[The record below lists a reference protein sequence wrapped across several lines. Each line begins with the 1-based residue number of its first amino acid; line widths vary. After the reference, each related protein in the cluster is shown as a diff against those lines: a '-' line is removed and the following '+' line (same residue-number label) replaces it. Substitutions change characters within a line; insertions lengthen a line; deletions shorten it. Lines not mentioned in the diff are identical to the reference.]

1 MLYPMEPSLHW
12 RVVHWLNRHKNK
24 IGLLAIGH
32 TAKRVEEYLFD
43 WLLYGIVV
51 LWSINTWGSFW
62 GSIVAFFIMAPTSA
76 LFCWIYILFYDWA
89 KKDWFGFEALK
100 ELRETETQGVF
111 GRIFRRVV
119 RFGDIPAFILLSIYS
134 DPFMVAVYF
143 RKKGHE
149 HRGLTRRD
157 WKIFWASVVVSNAYW
172 TLRWTVIFE
181 VVRVLWN
188 TAIQPFL
195 LSAGFM

>member
-1 MLYPMEPSLHW
+1 MLCLMEPSLHW
-12 RVVHWLNRHKNK
+12 RVVHWFNRHKNK
-24 IGLLAIGH
+24 IGLVAIGH
-32 TAKRVEEYLFD
+32 TAKRIEEYLFD

-51 LWSINTWGSFW
+51 LWCINTWGSFW
-62 GSIVAFFIMAPTSA
+62 GSIVAFFIMAPVSA

-89 KKDWFGFEALK
+89 KKDWFGFETLK
-100 ELRETETQGVF
+100 ELKETETTGLF
-111 GRIFRRVV
+111 GRIFKRMLHW
-119 RFGDIPAFILLSIYS
+119 GNIPMFLVLSIYT
-134 DPFMVAVYF
+134 DPFMVTVYF
-143 RKKGHE
+143 RNKAHE